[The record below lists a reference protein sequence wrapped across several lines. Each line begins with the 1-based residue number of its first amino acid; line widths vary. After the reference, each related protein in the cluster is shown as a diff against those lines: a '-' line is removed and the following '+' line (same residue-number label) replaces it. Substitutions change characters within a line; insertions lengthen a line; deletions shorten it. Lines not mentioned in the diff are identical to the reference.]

1 LSETVD
7 QAYQVCEQITRE
19 QARNF
24 HYGIRLL
31 PPPKRT
37 ALCALYALSR
47 RIDDIGDGSLPP
59 AEKAEALAEVRRSLR
74 DIDGSSD
81 PVLVAVADTAR
92 RYPVPVEAF
101 DELVQGVEMDLS
113 GRRYD
118 TFNDLVGY
126 CRCVAGSV
134 GRLCLGVFG
143 SRPDAQASGYADA
156 LGIALQQTNILR
168 DIREDLLEGRVY
180 LPQEELAGYDVELR
194 VDEYGALHD
203 PTGALATLIVD
214 TARRARSW
222 YAQGMRLLPLL
233 DRRSAACTAAMAGI
247 YRQLLDRIAADPPSV
262 YDRRLSLSGWQKAGV
277 AARAL
282 IGIGA

>member
-1 LSETVD
+1 
-7 QAYQVCEQITRE
+7 
-19 QARNF
+19 
-24 HYGIRLL
+24 
-31 PPPKRT
+31 
-37 ALCALYALSR
+37 LSR

-59 AEKAEALAEVRRSLR
+59 AEKAGALEEVRRSLR

-143 SRPDAQASGYADA
+143 SRPDAQASRYADA
-156 LGIALQQTNILR
+156 LGIGLQQTNILR

-233 DRRSAACTAAMAGI
+233 DRRSAAC
-247 YRQLLDRIAADPPSV
+247 
-262 YDRRLSLSGWQKAGV
+262 
-277 AARAL
+277 
-282 IGIGA
+282 

>member
-47 RIDDIGDGSLPP
+47 RIDDIGDGSLPS

-143 SRPDAQASGYADA
+143 SRPDAQASRYADA

>member
-1 LSETVD
+1 MTETVE

-47 RIDDIGDGSLPP
+47 RIDDIGDGSMPF

-81 PVLVAVADTAR
+81 PVLVAVADAAR
-92 RYPVPVEAF
+92 RYPVPVDAF

-143 SRPDAQASGYADA
+143 SRPDAQAAGFADA

-168 DIREDLLEGRVY
+168 DIREDLLDGRVY
-180 LPQEELAGYDVELR
+180 LPQEELHLYSVELR
-194 VDEYGALHD
+194 VDSDGALHD

-214 TARRARSW
+214 TAKRARSW

>member
-1 LSETVD
+1 LIASVE
-7 QAYQVCEQITRE
+7 QAYTVCEQITRE

-31 PPPKRT
+31 PPSKRT
-37 ALCALYALSR
+37 ALCALYALAR
-47 RIDDIGDGSLPP
+47 RIDDIGDGPLPP
-59 AEKAEALAEVRRSLR
+59 AEKEAALSAVRGSLR
-74 DIDGSSD
+74 DIGSSPD

-92 RYPVPVEAF
+92 RFPVPLEVF
-101 DELVQGVEMDLS
+101 DELVEGVEMDLS

-118 TFNDLVGY
+118 TFTDLVGY

-143 SRPDAQASGYADA
+143 SRPDPLASTYADA

-168 DIREDLLEGRVY
+168 DIREDLRNGRVY
-180 LPQEELAGYDVELR
+180 LPQEELAGYRVELC
-194 VDEYGALHD
+194 VDEAGALAD
-203 PTGALATLIVD
+203 PTGKLAVLIVD
-214 TARRARSW
+214 TAQRARSW

-247 YRQLLDRIAADPPSV
+247 YRQLLERIAADPASV
-262 YDRRLSLSGWQKAGV
+262 YDRRLSLSGWRKAGV

-282 IGIGA
+282 IGVGA

>member
-1 LSETVD
+1 MSETVD

-143 SRPDAQASGYADA
+143 SRPDAQASRYADA

>member
-59 AEKAEALAEVRRSLR
+59 AEKAEALAGVRRSLR

-81 PVLVAVADTAR
+81 PVLVAVADAAR
-92 RYPVPVEAF
+92 RYPVPVGAF
-101 DELVQGVEMDLS
+101 DELVQGVEMDLN

>member
-1 LSETVD
+1 
-7 QAYQVCEQITRE
+7 
-19 QARNF
+19 
-24 HYGIRLL
+24 
-31 PPPKRT
+31 
-37 ALCALYALSR
+37 
-47 RIDDIGDGSLPP
+47 
-59 AEKAEALAEVRRSLR
+59 
-74 DIDGSSD
+74 
-81 PVLVAVADTAR
+81 
-92 RYPVPVEAF
+92 
-101 DELVQGVEMDLS
+101 
-113 GRRYD
+113 
-118 TFNDLVGY
+118 
-126 CRCVAGSV
+126 
-134 GRLCLGVFG
+134 
-143 SRPDAQASGYADA
+143 
-156 LGIALQQTNILR
+156 LQQTNILR

-247 YRQLLDRIAADPPSV
+247 YRQLLDRIADDPPSV